1 MIFPL
6 SRCWFVLENARLK
19 YLSMITLILQIEKVL
34 EMKKMFLHPVPF
46 WSVAISARKI
56 NLGIDFEQ
64 EVSLSHIS
72 E

>member
-1 MIFPL
+1 MLFCTLECRVEIF
-6 SRCWFVLENARLK
+6 VNDNT
-19 YLSMITLILQIEKVL
+19 YILQIEKVL
-34 EMKKMFLHPVPF
+34 EMKKLFLYPVPF

-56 NLGIDFEQ
+56 NLRIDIKQ

>member
-1 MIFPL
+1 MIFLL
-6 SRCWFVLENARLK
+6 SRCWFVLENAGLK

-34 EMKKMFLHPVPF
+34 EMKKMFLYPVPF

-56 NLGIDFEQ
+56 NLKIDIKQ

>member
-6 SRCWFVLENARLK
+6 SRCWFVLENAGLK
-19 YLSMITLILQIEKVL
+19 YLSMITLILQIGKVL
-34 EMKKMFLHPVPF
+34 EMKKMFLYPVPF

-56 NLGIDFEQ
+56 NLRIDIKQ